1 MLVRKAEVLFA
12 LVVVVVVVVVVVGV
26 TVVVVVV
33 VVVVVIVSRLRSV
46 SLPAK
51 LRPFWTRVMDRPIN
65 DVTGW
70 TLEILLSP
78 V

>member
-12 LVVVVVVVVVVVGV
+12 LVVVVVVVVVVGV
-26 TVVVVVV
+26 TVVV

>member
-26 TVVVVVV
+26 TV

-65 DVTGW
+65 DVTGC

>member
-33 VVVVVIVSRLRSV
+33 VVIVSRLRSV

-51 LRPFWTRVMDRPIN
+51 LRPIWTRVMDRPIN